1 MAQRCPARVDMNKAV
16 MGATHIHT
24 PHCSLHPTPPHTL
37 RTIRPE
43 LMELSRPSKQT
54 PEWGWMYNLLLSAP
68 TGVLLCLNTPTP
80 SQATQAIAE
89 LLCL

>member
-1 MAQRCPARVDMNKAV
+1 
-16 MGATHIHT
+16 
-24 PHCSLHPTPPHTL
+24 
-37 RTIRPE
+37 
-43 LMELSRPSKQT
+43 MELGRPSKQI

-68 TGVLLCLNTPTP
+68 IGVLLCLNTP